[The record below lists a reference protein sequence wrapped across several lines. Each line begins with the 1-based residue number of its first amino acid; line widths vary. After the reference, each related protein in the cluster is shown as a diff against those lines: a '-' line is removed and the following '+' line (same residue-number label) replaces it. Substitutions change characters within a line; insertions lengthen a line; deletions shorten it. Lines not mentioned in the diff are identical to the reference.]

1 MRECVAASDPEGAK
15 MVPMHSRIDA
25 MLLQGYLALVHL
37 VLKGLR
43 FKSNT
48 VLST

>member
-1 MRECVAASDPEGAK
+1 MRECVAASDPESGK

-25 MLLQGYLALVHL
+25 MLLQGYQALVHL

-43 FKSNT
+43 LKSNT